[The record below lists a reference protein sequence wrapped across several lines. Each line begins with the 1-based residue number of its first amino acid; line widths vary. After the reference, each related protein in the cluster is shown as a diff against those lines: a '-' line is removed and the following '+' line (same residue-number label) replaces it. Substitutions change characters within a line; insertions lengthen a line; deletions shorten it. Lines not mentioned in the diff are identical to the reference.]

1 MALRVAACVGACV
14 CSTEYWVHAPLC
26 VLSCVAAGECTVCA
40 ACAATRVSRAAACVC
55 VQYWA
60 ASFNYMRHIAVFE
73 CDWANF
79 NAVLGTV
86 NNISDP
92 TARTAAARAELLP
105 ARISLVRAPI
115 A

>member
-1 MALRVAACVGACV
+1 MRLR
-14 CSTEYWVHAPLC
+14 
-26 VLSCVAAGECTVCA
+26 
-40 ACAATRVSRAAACVC
+40 VC

-73 CDWANF
+73 CDFANF
-79 NAVLGTV
+79 NAVLASV
-86 NNISDP
+86 KNISDP